1 MNKIFKTLSV
11 LTIASFAASLTA
23 CGESSTASDSDNNE
37 IFAEQELSDDEELA
51 EISSSSKKSKA
62 TSSSEEDETLDSEEE
77 FVDSEDENVVSSSS
91 EKESTD
97 EENVASS
104 SSKEKKSSDTK
115 KEKSGKF
122 SGKISGVSQKGPF
135 ILGSKVTLYEVE
147 SESLDQSGSI
157 FGSKTKNDKGEFE
170 VSYKELSS
178 NYAMF
183 VVDGYYRNEV
193 TGKQSTS
200 QITLNALSDLTNRK
214 MVNVNI
220 LTHLEF
226 DRVKYLVGTKG
237 IEYGKAKAQA
247 EKEIFDAFGIS
258 FKEGSSAED
267 LDIAGTTEN
276 DAALLALS
284 VVLQGTCAEAAFSE
298 RLARIAQD
306 LEEDGTIDDKQM
318 LADIADE
325 IALMD
330 LEKVRKNV
338 EAWKLSTSVPD
349 FENYVESFRTASYD
363 IGACTKE
370 NVAKTAKNTNKLSK
384 NYEKMYVCEE
394 SGWRE
399 MTADE
404 AKYGTCSAAENGT
417 RFENSR
423 ICDGGEWRSLTANE
437 SMGAC
442 TEEKI
447 GETAVEGNELSE
459 NFEKKHVCDKN
470 GWREMTADESKYGTC
485 AANEDGKRFEKSRIC
500 DGGKWRSLTADESM
514 GACTEEK
521 IGETAVEENE
531 INKNFEK
538 KHVCDKNGWRV
549 VNALDEKLGY
559 CLSVNEHQ
567 GASDNGQLYACVNSA
582 WKAVNVYNY
591 DTLTLVCHNEGEILH
606 SEQNDFYY
614 VCRDG
619 KITAPTF
626 DDYAIN
632 KGFTANIW
640 NGATDSKV
648 KVDESEYKINIFSRF
663 VGIYDFDGNQ
673 AKCETGCAGYYFAAD
688 WSYPKY
694 DEDGGSSVLEQKGV
708 KYSYKA
714 VDDVAEADVE
724 VPVGG
729 GSSVDASDW
738 EGLCVV
744 YASSAPLRFGVEKAY
759 VSSHDY
765 SAAAKIPASVELTVA
780 NLKWEEFGINVFNG
794 EAIDP
799 MTIVKKLELVYVG
812 VEYGGYVSKYAPKE
826 GSVYIAGIGKY
837 NGCSVK

>member
-1 MNKIFKTLSV
+1 MKSFIETLFVISM
-11 LTIASFAASLTA
+11 ASFICLYTA
-23 CGESSTASDSDNNE
+23 CSESSTAGNSDENE
-37 IFAEQELSDDEELA
+37 IIAEQELSDDEELA
-51 EISSSSKKSKA
+51 
-62 TSSSEEDETLDSEEE
+62 
-77 FVDSEDENVVSSSS
+77 
-91 EKESTD
+91 
-97 EENVASS
+97 SS
-104 SSKEKKSSDTK
+104 SSKEKESTDSK

-122 SGKISGVSQKGPF
+122 SGKVSGVSQKGPF
-135 ILGSKVTLYEVE
+135 IVGSKVTLYEIE
-147 SESLDQSGSI
+147 GESLDQSGSI

-214 MVNVNI
+214 TVNVNI

-267 LDIAGTTEN
+267 LNIAGTTEN

-330 LEKVRKNV
+330 LEKVRKNI

-370 NVAKTAKNTNKLSK
+370 DVAKTAKNTNKLSK

-394 SGWRE
+394 SGWRV
-399 MTADE
+399 MTEDE
-404 AKYGTCSAAENGT
+404 G
-417 RFENSR
+417 
-423 ICDGGEWRSLTANE
+423 
-437 SMGAC
+437 
-442 TEEKI
+442 
-447 GETAVEGNELSE
+447 
-459 NFEKKHVCDKN
+459 
-470 GWREMTADESKYGTC
+470 KYGTC
-485 AANEDGKRFEKSRIC
+485 AANEDGKRFEDSRIC

-531 INKNFEK
+531 LSENFNK
-538 KHVCDKNGWRV
+538 KHVCDKNGWRLMTADEDDFGTCAVNEDGKRFEKSYICDGGKWRSLTADESMGACTEEKIGETV
-549 VNALDEKLGY
+549 VEENELSSNFGKKHVCGGNAWHVVSALEEKLGY
-559 CLSVNEHQ
+559 CTNANAHQ
-567 GASDNGQLYACVNSA
+567 GLSEDDQLYACDGVL
-582 WKAVNVYNY
+582 WHEVDRFDY
-591 DTLTLVCHNEGEILH
+591 DLYTLVCEKDGDIVY
-606 SEQNDFYY
+606 SEKNKIYY
-614 VCRDG
+614 VCKNG
-619 KITAPTF
+619 MPTTPDF
-626 DDYAIN
+626 DDFSLDAD
-632 KGFTANIW
+632 FTADVW
-640 NGATDSKV
+640 NGATDSKGV
-648 KVDESEYKINIFSRF
+648 VDGKEYNIQFW
-663 VGIYDFDGNQ
+663 VDGNPAYIQ
-673 AKCETGCAGYYFAAD
+673 VYNTKKDNVMSHGANGKLMINYDGEGKSSTLAD
-688 WSYPKY
+688 
-694 DEDGGSSVLEQKGV
+694 KGV
-708 KYSYKA
+708 KYMYNYSKNANSEWSNISMYVSFSESGVIKRT
-714 VDDVAEADVE
+714 DV
-724 VPVGG
+724 
-729 GSSVDASDW
+729 SDW
-738 EGLCVV
+738 GGACIV
-744 YASSAPLRFGVEKAY
+744 YASSVPLYLDLTGDKGTNV
-759 VSSHDY
+759 
-765 SAAAKIPASVELTVA
+765 VELPATMELSMMNLSWNDFVPLDDGGASAVETAKSAWWVGSLNILADGDGVA
-780 NLKWEEFGINVFNG
+780 VGPYSG
-794 EAIDP
+794 
-799 MTIVKKLELVYVG
+799 TVYV
-812 VEYGGYVSKYAPKE
+812 
-826 GSVYIAGIGKY
+826 AGFGKY

>member
-1 MNKIFKTLSV
+1 MKSFIETLFV
-11 LTIASFAASLTA
+11 IAMASFICLYTA
-23 CGESSTASDSDNNE
+23 CSESSTAGNSDGNE
-37 IFAEQELSDDEELA
+37 IIAEQELSDDEEL
-51 EISSSSKKSKA
+51 
-62 TSSSEEDETLDSEEE
+62 
-77 FVDSEDENVVSSSS
+77 
-91 EKESTD
+91 
-97 EENVASS
+97 ASS

-147 SESLDQSGSI
+147 GESLDQSGSI

-214 MVNVNI
+214 TVNVNI

-276 DAALLALS
+276 DGALLALS

-330 LEKVRKNV
+330 LEKVRKNI

-370 NVAKTAKNTNKLSK
+370 DVAKTAKNTNKLSK

-394 SGWRE
+394 SGWRL

-404 AKYGTCSAAENGT
+404 GD
-417 RFENSR
+417 F
-423 ICDGGEWRSLTANE
+423 
-437 SMGAC
+437 
-442 TEEKI
+442 
-447 GETAVEGNELSE
+447 
-459 NFEKKHVCDKN
+459 
-470 GWREMTADESKYGTC
+470 GTC

-531 INKNFEK
+531 LSENFEK
-538 KHVCDKNGWRV
+538 KHVCDKNGWRLMTADEDDFGTCAVNEDGKRFEKSRICDGGEWRSLTAGESMGACTEEKIGETV
-549 VNALDEKLGY
+549 VEKNELSSNFGKKHVCGGNAWHVVSALEEKLGY
-559 CLSVNEHQ
+559 CTNANAHQ
-567 GASDNGQLYACVNSA
+567 GLSEDDQLYACDGVL
-582 WKAVNVYNY
+582 WHEVDRFDY
-591 DTLTLVCHNEGEILH
+591 DLYTLVCEKDGDIVY
-606 SEQNDFYY
+606 SEKNKIYY
-614 VCRDG
+614 VCKNG
-619 KITAPTF
+619 MPTTPDF
-626 DDYAIN
+626 DDFSLDAD
-632 KGFTANIW
+632 FTADVW
-640 NGATDSKV
+640 NGATDSKGV
-648 KVDESEYKINIFSRF
+648 VDGKEYNIQFW
-663 VGIYDFDGNQ
+663 VDGNPAYIQ
-673 AKCETGCAGYYFAAD
+673 VYNTKKNNVMSHGANGKLMINYDGEGKSSTLAD
-688 WSYPKY
+688 
-694 DEDGGSSVLEQKGV
+694 KGV
-708 KYSYKA
+708 KYMYNYSKNANSEWSNISMYVSFSESGVIKRT
-714 VDDVAEADVE
+714 DV
-724 VPVGG
+724 
-729 GSSVDASDW
+729 SDW
-738 EGLCVV
+738 GGACIV
-744 YASSAPLRFGVEKAY
+744 YASSVPLYLDLTGDKGTNV
-759 VSSHDY
+759 
-765 SAAAKIPASVELTVA
+765 VELPATMELSMMNLSWNDFVPLDDGGTSAVETAKSAWWVGSLNILADGDGVA
-780 NLKWEEFGINVFNG
+780 VGPYSG
-794 EAIDP
+794 
-799 MTIVKKLELVYVG
+799 TVYV
-812 VEYGGYVSKYAPKE
+812 
-826 GSVYIAGIGKY
+826 AGFGKY